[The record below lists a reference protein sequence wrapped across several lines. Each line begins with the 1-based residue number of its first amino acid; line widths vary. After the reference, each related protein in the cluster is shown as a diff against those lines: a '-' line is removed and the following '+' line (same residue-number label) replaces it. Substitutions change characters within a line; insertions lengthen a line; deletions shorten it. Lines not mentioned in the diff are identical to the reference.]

1 MNAPKLFTHGGRAG
15 SNRTIDGGR
24 STLRSTRRSGAGSTG
39 EGGGLSSVRDG
50 RRCRPG
56 HRRGFSLVEV
66 LIAITI
72 SATLLSAIMAA
83 LDASFRAYQSTTESA
98 SRHTMARLTM
108 HRLIGLIRT
117 GTDFGPFPLN
127 VLTDP
132 IITSDFIEFETSS
145 GLLLRVEYVLEDE
158 AFVLVTDPG
167 GPSQT
172 MNVLMS
178 GVTPQYDLNNER
190 ILPFTLQYGIG
201 PKLYRATV
209 DFLIEDDP
217 DIDLGIEGDD
227 VPPLRLVGSTMPRN
241 NL

>member
-1 MNAPKLFTHGGRAG
+1 MSARQLFKHGVRGCTSCAIEADRA
-15 SNRTIDGGR
+15 
-24 STLRSTRRSGAGSTG
+24 TLRSTRRSRGDST
-39 EGGGLSSVRDG
+39 RDG
-50 RRCRPG
+50 GELNSGRYGRDCRPG
-56 HRRGFSLVEV
+56 RRRGFSLVEV
-66 LIAITI
+66 LVAMTI
-72 SATLLSAIMAA
+72 SATLLSSVMVA

-108 HRLIGLIRT
+108 HRLLGLIRT

-145 GLLLRVEYVLEDE
+145 GLLIRVEYVIEDE

-217 DIDLGIEGDD
+217 DLDLGIEGDD
-227 VPPLRLVGSTMPRN
+227 VPPLRQVGSTMPRN